1 MLAPTQPDPSGATTS
16 VKQPSSGNQSTR
28 NIRNLT
34 KVDYKD
40 LRNGASQFG
49 HEPFRK
55 QHSKAGASVQK
66 SVAKVRKMCLAELFR
81 KTPET
86 HPHLLR
92 PPQNG
97 QMLPDPD
104 PEYISLK
111 ILDLP
116 VANLVTSNQATKS
129 NKSIGTIFQKKLKS
143 KA

>member
-1 MLAPTQPDPSGATTS
+1 MNHSENNIQ
-16 VKQPSSGNQSTR
+16 KQEH
-28 NIRNLT
+28 
-34 KVDYKD
+34 
-40 LRNGASQFG
+40 QF
-49 HEPFRK
+49 E
-55 QHSKAGASVQK
+55 S
-66 SVAKVRKMCLAELFR
+66 LAELFR

-104 PEYISLK
+104 PEYINLK

-129 NKSIGTIFQKKLKS
+129 NKSIGTIFQKK
-143 KA
+143 AQT